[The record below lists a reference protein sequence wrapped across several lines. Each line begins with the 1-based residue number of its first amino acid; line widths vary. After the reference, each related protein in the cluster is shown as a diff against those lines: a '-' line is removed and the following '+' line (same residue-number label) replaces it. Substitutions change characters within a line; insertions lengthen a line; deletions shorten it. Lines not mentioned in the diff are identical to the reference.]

1 MTEPV
6 KGFQTNEG
14 TKQYDYNALANLPTL
29 ITQGQL
35 DAVLKEAK
43 DYTNEEVKKIEVPE
57 SDPID
62 LSKYATTQ
70 WVQEQNYLKSIPSEY
85 ITSTEL
91 TEAVNSALEQAKAS
105 GDFKGEPGDDYILT
119 SSDKNEIANIVL
131 EQIEI
136 PDSPGGGGTVD
147 LTGYATEEWVKN
159 QNYLTSIPSNYVTSS
174 ELTNEVNSALT
185 QAKQSGDFKGD
196 KGDKGDKGNTP
207 VKGTDYFT
215 QTEINQIVSAAAS
228 QVLAQFTDVSKVG
241 A

>member
-29 ITQGQL
+29 ITQDQL

-43 DYTNEEVKKIEVPE
+43 DYTNEEIKKIEIPE
-57 SDPID
+57 DDPID

-70 WVQEQNYLKSIPSEY
+70 WVQEQNYLTSIPSEY

-91 TEAVNSALEQAKAS
+91 TDAVNSALEQAKAS

-131 EQIEI
+131 GQIEI
-136 PDSPGGGGTVD
+136 PDSPGGGTVD
-147 LTGYATEEWVKN
+147 LTGYATEEWVKK
-159 QNYLTSIPSNYVTSS
+159 QNYLTSIPSSYVTSS

-185 QAKQSGDFKGD
+185 QAKQNGDFKGD
-196 KGDKGDKGNTP
+196 KGDTP
-207 VKGTDYFT
+207 VKGKDYFT

>member
-14 TKQYDYNALANLPTL
+14 TKQYDYNALANRPTL
-29 ITQGQL
+29 ITQDQL
-35 DAVLKEAK
+35 NAVLKEAK
-43 DYTNEEVKKIEVPE
+43 DYTNEEIKKIEIPE
-57 SDPID
+57 DDPID

-70 WVQEQNYLKSIPSEY
+70 WVQEQNYLTSIPSEY

-91 TEAVNSALEQAKAS
+91 TDAVNSALEQAKAN

-119 SSDKNEIANIVL
+119 SSDKNEIADIVL
-131 EQIEI
+131 GQIEI
-136 PDSPGGGGTVD
+136 PDSPGGGTVD
-147 LTGYATEEWVKN
+147 LTGYATEEWVKK

-174 ELTNEVNSALT
+174 ELINEVNSALT
-185 QAKQSGDFKGD
+185 QAKQNGDFKGD
-196 KGDKGDKGNTP
+196 KGDTP
-207 VKGTDYFT
+207 VKGKDYFT

>member
-14 TKQYDYNALANLPTL
+14 TKQYDYNALANRPTL
-29 ITQGQL
+29 ITQDQL

-43 DYTNEEVKKIEVPE
+43 DYTNEEIKK
-57 SDPID
+57 
-62 LSKYATTQ
+62 
-70 WVQEQNYLKSIPSEY
+70 
-85 ITSTEL
+85 
-91 TEAVNSALEQAKAS
+91 
-105 GDFKGEPGDDYILT
+105 
-119 SSDKNEIANIVL
+119 
-131 EQIEI
+131 IEI
-136 PDSPGGGGTVD
+136 PDSPGGGTVD
-147 LTGYATEEWVKN
+147 LTGYATEEWVKK
-159 QNYLTSIPSNYVTSS
+159 QNYLTSIPSSYVTST
-174 ELTNEVNSALT
+174 ELTNEVNSALS

-196 KGDKGDKGNTP
+196 KGDTP

>member
-14 TKQYDYNALANLPTL
+14 TKQYDYNALANRPTL
-29 ITQGQL
+29 ITQDQL

-43 DYTNEEVKKIEVPE
+43 DYTNEEIKKIEIPE
-57 SDPID
+57 DDPID

-70 WVQEQNYLKSIPSEY
+70 WVQEQNYL
-85 ITSTEL
+85 
-91 TEAVNSALEQAKAS
+91 
-105 GDFKGEPGDDYILT
+105 
-119 SSDKNEIANIVL
+119 
-131 EQIEI
+131 
-136 PDSPGGGGTVD
+136 
-147 LTGYATEEWVKN
+147 
-159 QNYLTSIPSNYVTSS
+159 TSIPSSYVTSS
-174 ELTNEVNSALT
+174 ELTNEVNSALA
-185 QAKQSGDFKGD
+185 QAKQNGDFKGD
-196 KGDKGDKGNTP
+196 KGDTP